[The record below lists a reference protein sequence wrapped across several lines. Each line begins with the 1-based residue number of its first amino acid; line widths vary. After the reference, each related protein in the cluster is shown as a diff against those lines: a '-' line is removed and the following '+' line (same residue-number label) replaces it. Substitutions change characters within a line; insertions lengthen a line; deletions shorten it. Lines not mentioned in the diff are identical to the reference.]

1 MFNLGRVQ
9 SVFAKCGS
17 HSTTNTTP
25 FVILTAGSLY
35 GMMMETIR
43 LTERGCGQAD
53 VESLAVTLWVFFLN
67 AHCYPSSYILKTQ
80 NFKYTFFNACIH
92 TCRNL

>member
-53 VESLAVTLWVFFLN
+53 VETLAVTLGFFLN
-67 AHCYPSSYILKTQ
+67 CTLLPKLIY
-80 NFKYTFFNACIH
+80 FKNTKF
-92 TCRNL
+92 

>member
-53 VESLAVTLWVFFLN
+53 VETLAVTLGFLKKMHTATQ
-67 AHCYPSSYILKTQ
+67 AHILKTQ

-92 TCRNL
+92 TRQNP